1 LLAVRGI
8 AETIYSGRDVARAT
22 IDRALS
28 LGPNNPLAYFAR
40 GYLNANS
47 DKPDEAIA
55 DYTRAIELDPAF
67 ARAYYQRSRVLSY
80 PKNDSAGARR
90 DLDRTIE
97 LEPDYIPALMD
108 RAWALY
114 YAQDLAG
121 ALADVDRVVA
131 LAPKDKDALRLRALV
146 FVGQGRAS
154 EAKRDF
160 DAAVS
165 AAPEDTNIL
174 RDRAEFL
181 VRQADYAGALA
192 DADRLVELD
201 GAEPQWHGLRGFA
214 LHALGRDDQALAAF
228 DKALLIAG
236 NEAWAARYGRGLAR
250 LGLGR
255 ASEALDDL
263 LAAQAHPDDVD
274 SIAELFYGT
283 HAMPSVDL
291 ARAYQALGKNAEAL
305 QALDVAL
312 QRDESFI
319 AYFERGRARAAAG
332 NRDGAREDL
341 QAALRRALEAK
352 NDAQRAQVEA
362 ELAKLR

>member
-1 LLAVRGI
+1 V
-8 AETIYSGRDVARAT
+8 
-22 IDRALS
+22 
-28 LGPNNPLAYFAR
+28 
-40 GYLNANS
+40 LN
-47 DKPDEAIA
+47 
-55 DYTRAIELDPAF
+55 
-67 ARAYYQRSRVLSY
+67 Y

-90 DLDRTIE
+90 DLDRAIQID
-97 LEPDYIPALMD
+97 PDYIPARMD

-114 YAQDLAG
+114 YSQDLAG
-121 ALADVDRVVA
+121 ALADVDHVIA
-131 LAPKDKDALRLRALV
+131 LDSKNSEAVRLRALAYA
-146 FVGQGRAS
+146 GQGQAP

-160 DAAVS
+160 DAAVA

-236 NEAWAARYGRGLAR
+236 NEAWAARYGRGLVL

-274 SIAELFYGT
+274 SMAELFYGT
-283 HAMPSVDL
+283 YAMPSIDL
-291 ARAYQALGKNAEAL
+291 ARAYEVLGKSDEAL
-305 QALDVAL
+305 RALDAAL